1 MTKYIGK
8 ASSFIN
14 VESYTKSEVDS
25 AIAAAGAV
33 EVSASE
39 PSSPS
44 EGDLWYDS
52 TTGVKVLKYYNGTAW
67 FKVNSRVPNLT
78 SISGNIYTS
87 SATTL
92 TLSGTN
98 FLTSSLVVN
107 FLQASDSIDVDVT
120 VTATSNTSATVTV
133 PSSVYDSVTNGNAVS
148 IK

>member
-52 TTGVKVLKYYNGTAW
+52 TTGVKVVKYYNGTGW
-67 FKVNSRVPNLT
+67 FKVNSN
-78 SISGNIYTS
+78 SYFNKYKWKYIYR
-87 SATTL
+87 
-92 TLSGTN
+92 
-98 FLTSSLVVN
+98 
-107 FLQASDSIDVDVT
+107 
-120 VTATSNTSATVTV
+120 
-133 PSSVYDSVTNGNAVS
+133 
-148 IK
+148 